1 MLSIKDLELIRH
13 VADSGSL
20 TVAARLLHMT
30 QSAAS
35 QRLSKLHARLGINLI
50 ERRDGLMQLTSAGQ
64 RVFAA
69 SKLIAAELSS
79 TFADIN
85 KLSRQQGDELRIATQ
100 CYTCYRWL
108 PFVIRA
114 MREDYPLLSVDVV
127 PEATDT
133 PYEALRKDKIDIAI
147 VSNSTTNKEFEERE
161 LFSDELFAV
170 MNTTHELANERY
182 LNAAQF
188 AGQTLVLYTGD
199 SHPIIDD
206 VLAPQNI
213 TQFKIIQVR
222 ITEAII
228 ELARSGQGIAII
240 AGWALDDFDDTEG
253 LIAVRI
259 TKTGFKR
266 KWRAVIG
273 ADLNEDYVES
283 FLDSVQTIGTT
294 IQNRAWRKKL
304 RERLPR

>member
-1 MLSIKDLELIRH
+1 MKDLELIRH

-20 TVAARLLHMT
+20 TVAARQLHMT
-30 QSAAS
+30 QSAVS
-35 QRLSKLHARLGINLI
+35 QRLGKLHARLGIKLI
-50 ERRDGLMQLTSAGQ
+50 ERRDGLMQLTAAGH
-64 RVFAA
+64 RVHAA
-69 SKLIAAELSS
+69 SKLIAAELGS
-79 TFADIN
+79 TVADIN

-114 MREDYPLLSVDVV
+114 MREDHPLLSVDVV

-133 PYEALRKDKIDIAI
+133 PYDALRKDRIDIAI
-147 VSNSTTNKEFEERE
+147 VSNSTAKKEFEERE

-170 MNTTHELANERY
+170 MNSTHELANERY
-182 LNAAQF
+182 LDAVQF

-199 SHPIIDD
+199 SHPIVDD

-266 KWRAVIG
+266 KWRAVIA
-273 ADLNEDYVES
+273 ADRNEDYVES